1 MTADQSEQVIQ
12 KQHWKQDHK
21 IMCLRDHEP
30 DL

>member
-1 MTADQSEQVIQ
+1 MTADQSEQVIK
-12 KQHWKQDHK
+12 KQHWKQGHK